1 MKDESGL
8 FVIMALS
15 WPGHGL
21 LGRGRSWWP
30 MITNNNNKS
39 TVQKNGRN
47 IKVVL
52 VITIFMFKHH

>member
-15 WPGHGL
+15 WPGHGV

-30 MITNNNNKS
+30 MITNNNKS

-52 VITIFMFKHH
+52 VITILMFEHH